1 MVKIEKINKY
11 FNKRK
16 KNQIHVINNTSL
28 EFGKKGLIALLGASG
43 SGKTTLLN
51 VIGGL
56 DKVDKG
62 KIFINGIRI
71 TKKNYKKV
79 DKIRNLNIGYIF
91 QDYKLIDNL
100 SVYDNIALVL
110 KMIGIKDKKEIKKRI
125 DYVLETLDMYRYR
138 NRLAGMLSGGERQR
152 VGIARAIV
160 KNPNIIIADE
170 PTGNLDSK
178 NSLEIMNIIK
188 AISKEKLVILV
199 THEEE
204 LAKFYA
210 SRIVEIQDGK
220 VIKDYINEHN
230 NNLNYRIDNKVYL
243 KEFKEYSK
251 INNKNIKLDLYSDN
265 NEELNIKAVIKDGKI
280 YIQNNNNEKIE
291 VIDSNSNI
299 EFIDDYYK
307 EIDKKVYE
315 NYKFNFDDVIDKN
328 VKIRYSSILNPIS
341 LIINGLKKILNYSLL
356 RKILLIG
363 FFISA
368 MFVVY
373 SISSILGTLKIK
385 DEDFIKTNKEYL
397 MVNLSKITVDDF
409 LKYEKYEEIKYI
421 LPSDSKISLNIKYDY
436 WYQTIMAQDNIHGSM
451 ASSDILT
458 ENDLIFGV
466 LPTSKME
473 IVIDKLSIKNML
485 KNSYIAKQTGITKPE
500 DLLGKKVT
508 ICEEMD
514 EFTIVGISNL
524 ESPSIYVNKDLF
536 INILSNTAK
545 VEEDIYGFYGMYNVD
560 RETEG
565 EKILDYTLVK
575 DNIKLEK
582 GKFPKKDYEV
592 IVNINNK
599 DFMPLNK
606 KIDTKVNDK
615 KLTVVG
621 YYSSKKDFSYYLVNN
636 NTIKYNLINNSS
648 NLTILSNNKE
658 KTIEDFKKV
667 NLNVKHAYSNDKK
680 TYIEKKSESIKSNLL
695 VSVVMLIISLV
706 EVYLMIRSSFL
717 SKIEEIGIY
726 RAIGMKK
733 SDIYKM
739 FLGEIIA
746 ITCTASLFG
755 IILMGY
761 IIKVLLTI
769 EFFSRMFVMNFGV
782 ILISILLLLFFNM
795 FVGILPV
802 HRVLRKTP
810 AQILSRHDI

>member
-451 ASSDILT
+451 ASSNILT

>member
-125 DYVLETLDMYRYR
+125 DYVLETLNMYRYR

>member
-1 MVKIEKINKY
+1 MVKIENVNKY

-16 KNQIHVINNTSL
+16 KNQIHVINNTTL
-28 EFGKKGLIALLGASG
+28 EFGKNGLVALLGASG

-51 VIGGL
+51 AIGGL

-62 KIFINGIRI
+62 KIFINGVKI
-71 TKKNYKKV
+71 TRRNYKKV

-100 SVYDNIALVL
+100 SVYDNIALAL

-125 DYVLETLDMYRYR
+125 DYVLETLNMYRYR

-188 AISKEKLVILV
+188 AISKDKLVILV

-210 SRIVEIQDGK
+210 SRIIEIQDGK
-220 VIKDYINEHN
+220 VMKDYVNEHN
-230 NNLNYRIDNKVYL
+230 NNLNYRLDNKVYL

-251 INNKNIKLDLYSDN
+251 VNRKNIKLDLYSEN
-265 NEELNIKAVIKDGKI
+265 NEELDVKVVIKDGNI
-280 YIQNNNNEKIE
+280 YIQSNNNEKIE
-291 VIDSNSNI
+291 VVDGNSNI
-299 EFIDDYYK
+299 EFVDDYYR

-315 NYKFNFDDVIDKN
+315 DYKFDFENVIDKN
-328 VKIRYSSILNPIS
+328 IKQKYCSILNPIS
-341 LIINGLKKILNYSLL
+341 LIINGFKKVLNYSVL
-356 RKILLIG
+356 RKILLVG
-363 FFISA
+363 FFVSA

-373 SISSILGTLKIK
+373 SVSSILGAINIK

-397 MVNLSKITVDDF
+397 TVNLPKISVDDF
-409 LKYEKYEEIKYI
+409 LKYEKYEEIKYV
-421 LPSDSKISLNIKYDY
+421 LPGNSKINLNIIYDY
-436 WYQTIMAQDNIHGSM
+436 WYQTSQAQDTISGSM
-451 ASSDILT
+451 VSSEILT
-458 ENDLIFGV
+458 EKDIICGV
-466 LPTSKME
+466 LPNLEKD
-473 IVIDKLSIKNML
+473 IVIDKLTIENML
-485 KNSYIAKQTGITKPE
+485 KNSYMAKQVGVAEVK

-508 ICEEMD
+508 ICEEMG

-536 INILSNTAK
+536 IDMLANTSTS
-545 VEEDIYGFYGMYNVD
+545 EEDMYGFYGVYSAEEQTD
-560 RETEG
+560 S
-565 EKILDYTLVK
+565 EKILDYELVK
-575 DNIKLEK
+575 DSIKLEK
-582 GKFPKKDYEV
+582 GRIPEKDYEV
-592 IVNINNK
+592 IVNISNK
-599 DFMPLNK
+599 DYMPLNK
-606 KIDTKVNDK
+606 KIDTKINDT

-621 YYSSKKDFSYYLVNN
+621 YYSSQREVNYYLVNN
-636 NTIKYNLINNSS
+636 NTIKYNVINNSS
-648 NLTILSNNKE
+648 DLTILSSNKE
-658 KTIEDFKKV
+658 KTIENFKKV
-667 NLNVKHAYSNDKK
+667 NLNVKDAYYYDKNI
-680 TYIEKKSESIKSNLL
+680 YIEQKSDSIKSSLL
-695 VSVVMLIISLV
+695 VAGVMLIISLI
-706 EVYLMIRSSFL
+706 EAYLMIRSSFL
-717 SKIEEIGIY
+717 SRIEEIGIY

-746 ITCTASLFG
+746 ITCTASLLG
-755 IILMGY
+755 VVLMSY
-761 IIKVLLTI
+761 IINVLLTI
-769 EFFSRMFVMNFGV
+769 EFFSNMFVMNLGV
-782 ILISILLLLFFNM
+782 VLISILLLLVFNM
-795 FVGILPV
+795 LVGILPV
-802 HRVLRKTP
+802 HKVLKKTP

>member
-265 NEELNIKAVIKDGKI
+265 NEELNIKAVVKDGKI